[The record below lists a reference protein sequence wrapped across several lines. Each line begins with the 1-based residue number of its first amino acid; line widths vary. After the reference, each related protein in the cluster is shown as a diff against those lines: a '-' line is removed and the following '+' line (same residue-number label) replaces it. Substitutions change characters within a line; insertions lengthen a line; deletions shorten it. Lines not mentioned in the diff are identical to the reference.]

1 MAPIHPNSS
10 LDADEDK
17 QRAQE
22 LRELLHTL
30 LRFWWLIVLTAL
42 LAGLAAWVYTRRE
55 PTIYRS
61 VAVIEIQTHDQKAI
75 APRDE
80 QELKDPDTIE
90 TIIQNF
96 RNRSLMERVGRELSL
111 SMSATFLGYKP
122 SSPVSAEQITNLL
135 LAGSTV
141 TLRPHTRL
149 VDVSFDHRDPGMAR
163 TVADALVDQFIAQG
177 KEQRTKDLESQ
188 NVVLSKKYE
197 ELKNN
202 LRLSEQKLQEY
213 KNGLK
218 SDSLESVSVEDRRN
232 YVEEKLRGLNA
243 NLTSAK
249 GERLALQSDMDL
261 VKRAGDDPKQL
272 LMIASIALDPP
283 VAAAQA
289 QVSRA
294 EADLAA
300 LRERYGLRWP
310 RLVEQVAQTESAHRS
325 LAEAARSAPGRLNS
339 RLRAAAVRETNL
351 QGAVTEQEKV
361 LLELEGK
368 LIPFRAL
375 QREADSDRVLV
386 DSVLQKL
393 KESTLSLGGGQEG
406 NFQVVEPAVSATSLA
421 NRRLYIIL
429 GTLIGGAVLAAG
441 AVAGLHLLD
450 SSIRTVDSAER
461 LLGLPVLAAIPTMV
475 KSAGGM
481 LTLAQQPGS
490 VAAESFRTLRSSL
503 ALLGGSKHE
512 HQVYLFTSAVPGEGK
527 SFVAVNAAIAFSQQG
542 YKTLLV
548 EADLRRPSLAGEL
561 ADAERLPGIGDYMVG
576 HPAHVTPT
584 PIPHLS
590 LLASGAR
597 IERPAELLSSKEF
610 EELVAWMKGNYDRIV
625 IDSAPVNVVSD
636 TLNIVHC
643 ASVVCLVI
651 RCSVTPRKVVR
662 RAVEL
667 LQRAGVR
674 PDGLV
679 LNRTPKWNGI
689 GYHYDYAGRS
699 VYGARENYGMA
710 EQEHGDGRLAS
721 AEVMTESR

>member
-1 MAPIHPNSS
+1 M
-10 LDADEDK
+10 K
-17 QRAQE
+17 
-22 LRELLHTL
+22 
-30 LRFWWLIVLTAL
+30 
-42 LAGLAAWVYTRRE
+42 
-55 PTIYRS
+55 
-61 VAVIEIQTHDQKAI
+61 
-75 APRDE
+75 
-80 QELKDPDTIE
+80 
-90 TIIQNF
+90 
-96 RNRSLMERVGRELSL
+96 
-111 SMSATFLGYKP
+111 
-122 SSPVSAEQITNLL
+122 
-135 LAGSTV
+135 
-141 TLRPHTRL
+141 
-149 VDVSFDHRDPGMAR
+149 
-163 TVADALVDQFIAQG
+163 
-177 KEQRTKDLESQ
+177 
-188 NVVLSKKYE
+188 
-197 ELKNN
+197 
-202 LRLSEQKLQEY
+202 
-213 KNGLK
+213 
-218 SDSLESVSVEDRRN
+218 
-232 YVEEKLRGLNA
+232 
-243 NLTSAK
+243 
-249 GERLALQSDMDL
+249 
-261 VKRAGDDPKQL
+261 
-272 LMIASIALDPP
+272 
-283 VAAAQA
+283 
-289 QVSRA
+289 
-294 EADLAA
+294 
-300 LRERYGLRWP
+300 
-310 RLVEQVAQTESAHRS
+310 
-325 LAEAARSAPGRLNS
+325 
-339 RLRAAAVRETNL
+339 ETNL

-368 LIPFRAL
+368 LIPYRAL

-421 NRRLYIIL
+421 NRRMYIIL
-429 GTLIGGAVLAAG
+429 GALIGGAVLAAG

-461 LLGLPVLAAIPTMV
+461 LLSLPVLAAIPTMV
-475 KSAGGM
+475 KPGSGRM

-512 HQVYLFTSAVPGEGK
+512 HQVFLFTSAVPSEGK
-527 SFVAVNAAIAFSQQG
+527 SFVAVNAAIAFAQQG

-561 ADAERLPGIGDYMVG
+561 ADAKRLPGIGDYMVG

-610 EELVAWMKGNYDRIV
+610 EELMAWMKGSYDRIV

-699 VYGARENYGMA
+699 VYGAQENYGMA
-710 EQEHGDGRLAS
+710 EAKH
-721 AEVMTESR
+721 AEEVTESR

>member
-1 MAPIHPNSS
+1 MASPYLPSS
-10 LDADEDK
+10 TDADEDK

-30 LRFWWLIVLTAL
+30 LRFWWLIMLAAL
-42 LAGLAAWVYTRRE
+42 LAGLAAWAYTRRE
-55 PTIYRS
+55 ATIYRS
-61 VAVIEIQTHDQKAI
+61 LAVIEIQTHDQKAI
-75 APRDE
+75 APQDE

-96 RNRSLMERVGRELSL
+96 RNRSLMERVGRELNL
-111 SMSATFLGYKP
+111 STNATFLGYQP
-122 SSPVSAEQITNLL
+122 SLPVPAEQITNLL

-141 TLRPHTRL
+141 ALRPHTRL
-149 VDVSFDHRDPGMAR
+149 VDVSFDHRDPGMAQ
-163 TVADALVDQFIAQG
+163 TVADALVNQFIAQG

-188 NVVLSKKYE
+188 NAVLAKKYD

-202 LRLSEQKLQEY
+202 LRLSEQKLQDY
-213 KNGLK
+213 KSGLK

-283 VAAAQA
+283 VMAAQTQA
-289 QVSRA
+289 ARA

-300 LRERYGLRWP
+300 LRERYGPRWP
-310 RLVEQVAQTESAHRS
+310 RLVEQVAQTESAHHS

-339 RLRAAAVRETNL
+339 RLRAASVKETNL
-351 QGAVTEQEKV
+351 QGAVTEQEKT

-368 LIPFRAL
+368 LIPYRAL

-386 DSVLQKL
+386 DSVLQRL

-421 NRRLYIIL
+421 NRRMYSIL
-429 GTLIGGAVLAAG
+429 GALIAGAVLAAG
-441 AVAGLHLLD
+441 ALAGLHLLN

-461 LLGLPVLAAIPTMV
+461 LLSLPVLAAVPTIV
-475 KSAGGM
+475 KPGSGRM
-481 LTLAQQPGS
+481 LTLAQEPGS

-512 HQVYLFTSAVPGEGK
+512 HQVFLFTSAVPGEGK
-527 SFVAVNAAIAFSQQG
+527 SFVAVNAAIAFAQQG
-542 YKTLLV
+542 YNTLLV

-561 ADAERLPGIGDYMVG
+561 ADAKRLPGIGDYMVG

-610 EELVAWMKGNYDRIV
+610 EELMSRMRGSYDRIV

-699 VYGARENYGMA
+699 VYGAQENYGIS
-710 EQEHGDGRLAS
+710 EEHRAVS